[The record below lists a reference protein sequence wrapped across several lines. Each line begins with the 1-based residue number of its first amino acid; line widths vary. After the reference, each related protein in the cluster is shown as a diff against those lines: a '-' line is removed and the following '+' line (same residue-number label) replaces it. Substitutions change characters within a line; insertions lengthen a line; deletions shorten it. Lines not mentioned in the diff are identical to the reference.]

1 MYDIEGCP
9 KYRLYRPYRPE
20 PFNSVVAPRVPLC
33 RLFNVK
39 LVMYPNPKIARIW
52 AIVRV
57 FVRRKNPDK
66 NTQL

>member
-20 PFNSVVAPRVPLC
+20 PFNSAVAPRVPPW
-33 RLFNVK
+33 RLFSVK
-39 LVMYPNPKIARIW
+39 SGMYPNTESARIR

-66 NTQL
+66 KTQL

>member
-20 PFNSVVAPRVPLC
+20 PFNSAVAPRVPPW

-39 LVMYPNPKIARIW
+39 LGMYPNPKIARIQ
-52 AIVRV
+52 AIVLA
-57 FVRRKNPDK
+57 FVR
-66 NTQL
+66 